1 MKGTTLL
8 GSLSRILCSLRDLAA
23 EDFRFTTDQKSL
35 AHPPDEPNGNLLH
48 KQRDPFPHSTTSK
61 SRQVRQV
68 GGDGTS
74 LRERSTSSTMFSS
87 LMSDRDSV
95 SITGQWQRGVNP
107 QTYKVSVLEAARKC
121 RNGSL
126 R

>member
-1 MKGTTLL
+1 MKGRILL
-8 GSLSRILCSLRDLAA
+8 GSLSRILCSLQRDLAA
-23 EDFRFTTDQKSL
+23 EDFRFTTGQKSL
-35 AHPPDEPNGNLLH
+35 AHPPDEPNENLLQ

-61 SRQVRQV
+61 SRQE

-95 SITGQWQRGVNP
+95 SITGQWQRRVNP
-107 QTYKVSVLEAARKC
+107 QTYKVSVLEAGRKC
-121 RNGSL
+121 RDGTL